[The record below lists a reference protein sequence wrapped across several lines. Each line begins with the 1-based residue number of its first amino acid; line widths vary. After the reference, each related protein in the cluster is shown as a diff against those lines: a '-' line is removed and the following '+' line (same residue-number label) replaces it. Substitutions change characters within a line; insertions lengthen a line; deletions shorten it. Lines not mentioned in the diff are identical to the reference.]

1 MEMTPEQEYRVKQV
15 AATMALSDMP
25 LTREAHQNLV
35 DVATGAKT
43 SEEVIAEIKA
53 KYGEAEGDA
62 M

>member
-1 MEMTPEQEYRVKQV
+1 MTPEWEYYVGQV

-25 LTREAHQNLV
+25 LTCEAHQNLV

-43 SEEVIAEIKA
+43 FEEVIAEIKA
-53 KYGEAEGDA
+53 KHGEADGDA